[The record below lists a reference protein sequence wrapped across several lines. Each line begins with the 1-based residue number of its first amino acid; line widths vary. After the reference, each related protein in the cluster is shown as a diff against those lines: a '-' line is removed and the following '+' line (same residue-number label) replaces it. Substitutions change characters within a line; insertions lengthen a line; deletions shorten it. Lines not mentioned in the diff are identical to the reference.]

1 MTKHFILDKL
11 IIMNISIII
20 SKITKVIR
28 WWPTVPAFLVLCL
41 LVWQTSK
48 RDLTSL
54 ESVQFQV
61 FSLIIGCGVSI
72 WVGKEN
78 NRKESED
85 ALKSHARNA
94 ALYLISL
101 SKSIARARAIAS
113 VGLPYRIESY
123 EDYHVIR
130 GALIAIF
137 TEQLDRANE
146 EIENSRDILEE
157 ELEKLIQRLQ
167 EDKITPEQLEDFIEK
182 LTYDNTTE
190 DN

>member
-20 SKITKVIR
+20 SKVIR
-28 WWPTVPAFLVLCL
+28 WWPTVPAVLVLCL
-41 LVWQTSK
+41 LVWQASK

-85 ALKSHARNA
+85 TLKSHARNA
-94 ALYLISL
+94 SPIS
-101 SKSIARARAIAS
+101 
-113 VGLPYRIESY
+113 Y
-123 EDYHVIR
+123 
-130 GALIAIF
+130 F
-137 TEQLDRANE
+137 TL
-146 EIENSRDILEE
+146 
-157 ELEKLIQRLQ
+157 
-167 EDKITPEQLEDFIEK
+167 
-182 LTYDNTTE
+182 
-190 DN
+190 